1 MANSA
6 AGPKLEVVLGFPNPI
21 LGILT
26 KAGEGS
32 AAAEERW
39 LALQEKLG
47 QASA

>member
-6 AGPKLEVVLGFPNPI
+6 AGPKLEVALGFPNP
-21 LGILT
+21 LMETLT

-39 LALQEKLG
+39 LALQEELG